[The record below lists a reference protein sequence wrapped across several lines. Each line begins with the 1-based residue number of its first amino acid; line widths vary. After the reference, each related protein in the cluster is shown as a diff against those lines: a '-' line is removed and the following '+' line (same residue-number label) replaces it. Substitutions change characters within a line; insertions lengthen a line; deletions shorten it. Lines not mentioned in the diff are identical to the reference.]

1 MNTSQ
6 HFPFEMVSPNFV
18 KEGEYTGFSGTGF
31 FCKIPQHDFF
41 FYVTAKHALMD
52 DEKIEMLGRLDIP
65 YENNSNKRV
74 IFSQILS
81 TSYITKPMDGYEDV
95 IIFVVDKNITE
106 YEKEILS
113 RRAFPLTVPK
123 LVKYLIELQCNGKA
137 KVRTLGFPLNEPNS
151 YIDHETNTAQSQPRG
166 FYGTITDD
174 SPFDNRYGIMNT
186 NWTEGP
192 YDGFSGSPVVSL
204 FDFKGDGK
212 RVDKCL
218 IGLILTGSGQR
229 AEFIS
234 INVVTDMILSF
245 LREELPLEDLRKN
258 GVAEL
263 IKTEREL
270 ELMAQEATKM
280 FKDCDEFIRCEV
292 ITDHFY
298 GLQVIFKTHEDA
310 SSIKDRYNLVGN
322 SNHIRVCD
330 NSLLMTFIRPR
341 N

>member
-1 MNTSQ
+1 
-6 HFPFEMVSPNFV
+6 
-18 KEGEYTGFSGTGF
+18 
-31 FCKIPQHDFF
+31 
-41 FYVTAKHALMD
+41 
-52 DEKIEMLGRLDIP
+52 
-65 YENNSNKRV
+65 
-74 IFSQILS
+74 
-81 TSYITKPMDGYEDV
+81 
-95 IIFVVDKNITE
+95 
-106 YEKEILS
+106 
-113 RRAFPLTVPK
+113 
-123 LVKYLIELQCNGKA
+123 
-137 KVRTLGFPLNEPNS
+137 
-151 YIDHETNTAQSQPRG
+151 
-166 FYGTITDD
+166 
-174 SPFDNRYGIMNT
+174 
-186 NWTEGP
+186 
-192 YDGFSGSPVVSL
+192 
-204 FDFKGDGK
+204 
-212 RVDKCL
+212 
-218 IGLILTGSGQR
+218 
-229 AEFIS
+229 
-234 INVVTDMILSF
+234 MILSF